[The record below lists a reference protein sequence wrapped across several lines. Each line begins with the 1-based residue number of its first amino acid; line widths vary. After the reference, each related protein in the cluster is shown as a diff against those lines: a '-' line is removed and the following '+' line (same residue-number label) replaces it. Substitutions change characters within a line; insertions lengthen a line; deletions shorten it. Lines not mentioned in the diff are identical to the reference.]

1 MANSLKIK
9 KGDTAVVI
17 SGKDKGQQ
25 GKVLAVFPQKETV
38 LVENVNM
45 VKKHRKPRSQT
56 QPGGILTQEA
66 PVALSKVMVVCEKC
80 GKATR
85 VGHKIGD
92 DGKKVRVC
100 KKCGSEL

>member
-1 MANSLKIK
+1 MANSLNIR

-17 SGKDKGQQ
+17 SGKDKGRQ
-25 GKVLAVFPQKETV
+25 GRVLEVRPKDETV
-38 LVENVNM
+38 LIESVNM

-66 PVALSKVMVVCEKC
+66 PIPRSKVMVVCEKC

-85 VGHKIGD
+85 IGHKTGS
-92 DGKKVRVC
+92 DGTKVRVC
-100 KKCGSEL
+100 KKCGNEL